1 MMGMNVLDCRGMA
14 CPRPVI
20 ETKKAMEEALGDSLV
35 VIVDNQA
42 ARENV
47 ARFAS
52 NAGRKVHV
60 EEKDGIFQLSI
71 TGSGGE
77 LPAAKMQT
85 GQPITGDHASGRV
98 YFITTSVLGQGSPD
112 LGAVLMKSLMV
123 TLAEQQA
130 PPAALLFLN
139 TGVQL
144 AVEGSPVLELLQ
156 KMAGAGSEILV
167 CGTCLDYYKL
177 SDKLAVGVVSNMYDI
192 HSRLAGPYKVI
203 TVA

>member
-1 MMGMNVLDCRGMA
+1 MSEKVVDCRGLA

-20 ETKKAMEEALGDSLV
+20 ETKKALDEGAGAACLV
-35 VIVDNQA
+35 LVDNEA

-47 ARFAS
+47 SRFAK
-52 NAGRKVHV
+52 NAGCRVDV
-60 EEKDGIFQLSI
+60 TEKDGYYQLSLAPA
-71 TGSGGE
+71 GSTPVTDGRAE
-77 LPAAKMQT
+77 VTVVPEPA
-85 GQPITGDHASGRV
+85 GQV
-98 YFITTSVLGQGSPD
+98 YFITTATLGQGSPD
-112 LGAVLMKSLMV
+112 LGAVLMKSFLV

-144 AVEGSPVLELLQ
+144 CVAGSPVLEQLK
-156 KMAGAGSEILV
+156 KMAGAGTEVLA

-177 SDKLAVGVVSNMYDI
+177 KEKLAVGVVSNMYDI
-192 HSRLAGPYKVI
+192 HSRLIGPHRVI

>member
-1 MMGMNVLDCRGMA
+1 MGVNVLDCRGMA

-20 ETKKAMEEALGDSLV
+20 ETKKALEVALGDSLV

-47 ARFAS
+47 TRFVS
-52 NAGRKVHV
+52 NAGRKVDV
-60 EEKDGIFQLSI
+60 EDKDGSFHLLI
-71 TGSGGE
+71 TGPGGE
-77 LPAAKMQT
+77 SPAATMQT
-85 GQPITGDHASGRV
+85 GQSITCEHASGRV
-98 YFITTSVLGQGSPD
+98 YFITTSALGQGSPD

-123 TLAEQQA
+123 TLADQQA

-156 KMAGAGSEILV
+156 MMAGAGAEILV
-167 CGTCLDYYKL
+167 CGTCLDYYKIR
-177 SDKLAVGVVSNMYDI
+177 DKLAVGVVSNMYDI
-192 HSRLAGPYKVI
+192 HSRLAGPDKVI